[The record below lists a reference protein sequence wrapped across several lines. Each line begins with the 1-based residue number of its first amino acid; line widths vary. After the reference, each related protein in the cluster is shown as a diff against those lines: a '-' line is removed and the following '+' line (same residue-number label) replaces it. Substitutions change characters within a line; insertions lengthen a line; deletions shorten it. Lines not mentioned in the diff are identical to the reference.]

1 MEGRRWPTKQDKC
14 LTNTSLENT
23 LKGCNIF
30 FAFFFLFAF
39 PFSLKV
45 FSFLFF
51 FYSLS
56 LKGWTT
62 HLRVILKT
70 DQIAFFECFQVSTD
84 QERREKKSENTK
96 LTFIVCNCSLRV
108 NVDLFAL
115 LRDLS
120 GSRLGAYKSIVF
132 YNFRN
137 VWNGAIIG
145 MPRYF
150 MFLKK
155 SVVSL
160 VREQKVEEKKTIR
173 NIIVSSPLFL
183 RFWKNISIENV
194 RLQKTTKVDIW

>member
-1 MEGRRWPTKQDKC
+1 MNYPFESNSKNGSNSFFRMFPSEHGPRKEG
-14 LTNTSLENT
+14 
-23 LKGCNIF
+23 
-30 FAFFFLFAF
+30 
-39 PFSLKV
+39 
-45 FSFLFF
+45 
-51 FYSLS
+51 
-56 LKGWTT
+56 
-62 HLRVILKT
+62 
-70 DQIAFFECFQVSTD
+70 
-84 QERREKKSENTK
+84 KKSENTK